1 MMSSIKCEW
10 APFVVCCLPTVV
22 MLQGFTVLKMRQL
35 KGNLW
40 KWVVCN
46 ILGFTLLKML
56 NDVEF
61 MLSIGAHTKLRM
73 SISLAHDA
81 IGPVQSL
88 EETSRR
94 KRWSLRPTN
103 Q

>member
-1 MMSSIKCEW
+1 MGT
-10 APFVVCCLPTVV
+10 FCCL
-22 MLQGFTVLKMRQL
+22 LFAYCCYAAGFYCIEDASTQ
-35 KGNLW
+35 W
-40 KWVVCN
+40 KPLEMGGVQY
-46 ILGFTLLKML
+46 TRSH

-73 SISLAHDA
+73 SIPLAHDP

-94 KRWSLRPTN
+94 K
-103 Q
+103 

>member
-10 APFVVCCLPTVV
+10 APFVVHCLPTVV

-35 KGNLW
+35 KGNLS

-46 ILGFTLLKML
+46 ILGLTLLKML

-61 MLSIGAHTKLRM
+61 MLSIGAHTKLRL
-73 SISLAHDA
+73 SIPLAYDA

-94 KRWSLRPTN
+94 KR
-103 Q
+103 

>member
-1 MMSSIKCEW
+1 M
-10 APFVVCCLPTVV
+10 
-22 MLQGFTVLKMRQL
+22 
-35 KGNLW
+35 
-40 KWVVCN
+40 VCN
-46 ILGFTLLKML
+46 ILGLTLLKML

-73 SISLAHDA
+73 SIPLAHDA

-94 KRWSLRPTN
+94 KR
-103 Q
+103 